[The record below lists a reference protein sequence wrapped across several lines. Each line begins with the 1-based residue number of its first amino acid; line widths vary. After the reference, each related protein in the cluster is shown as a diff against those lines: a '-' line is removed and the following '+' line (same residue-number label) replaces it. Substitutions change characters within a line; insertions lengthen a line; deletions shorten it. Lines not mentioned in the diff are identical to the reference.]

1 MPSFVSYEVQTF
13 LNGAWRIESIHDDRE
28 IAIFEAKRV
37 LRRGRCLAVRVV
49 EERNVPDKSE
59 AVVKTIFRLSK
70 VDEGHPVAPPPQA
83 PTGSKPPAADR
94 GMAGSE
100 GEFETGPEWDREPVE
115 SVAGPAFMV
124 LLLATILLA
133 GIGAIVALRHFFG
146 AP

>member
-28 IAIFEAKRV
+28 IAIFESKRL
-37 LRRGRCLAVRVV
+37 LRRGHCLAVRVV
-49 EERNVPDKSE
+49 EERNAPGKSE

-70 VDEGHPVAPPPQA
+70 ADEGHTAPPPQA
-83 PTGSKPPAADR
+83 PAGGKPPAADR
-94 GMAGSE
+94 GAAGSE
-100 GEFETGPEWDREPVE
+100 DEFESGPEWDREPVE

-124 LLLATILLA
+124 LLLAAILLA
-133 GIGAIVALRHFFG
+133 GIAAIVALRHFFG